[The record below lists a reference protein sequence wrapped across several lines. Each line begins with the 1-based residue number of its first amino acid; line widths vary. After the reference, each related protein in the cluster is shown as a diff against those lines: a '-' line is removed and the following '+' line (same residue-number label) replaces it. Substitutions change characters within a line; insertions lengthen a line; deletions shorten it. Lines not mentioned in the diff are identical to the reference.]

1 MEIPIILM
9 AVLFVAAVV
18 MIARMYQQLKRN
30 AEIIRE
36 KDVELTAYVA
46 ENVDLKQQMKEIQ
59 HDYKLQKDMADEIVK
74 MRQQSRTLKH
84 DMKNHTLVILSFLE
98 L

>member
-36 KDVELTAYVA
+36 KDVELTTYVA
-46 ENVDLKQQMKEIQ
+46 ENVDLKQQMEEI
-59 HDYKLQKDMADEIVK
+59 
-74 MRQQSRTLKH
+74 
-84 DMKNHTLVILSFLE
+84 
-98 L
+98 